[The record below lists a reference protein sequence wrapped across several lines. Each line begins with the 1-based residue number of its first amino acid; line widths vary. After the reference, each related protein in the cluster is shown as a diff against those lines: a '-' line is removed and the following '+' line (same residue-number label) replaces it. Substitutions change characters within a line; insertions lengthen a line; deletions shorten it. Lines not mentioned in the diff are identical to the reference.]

1 MTQVRNIGADIENF
15 LRRAEMCRVEAE
27 MTSDPGRRQ
36 ERLET
41 AFAYERMAERA
52 RRQSALT
59 HLQGAVSIRAIAV
72 TTWQCGVI
80 ASLLCIS

>member
-27 MTSDPGRRQ
+27 MTSDPARRQ

-41 AFAYERMAERA
+41 TFAYERMAERA
-52 RRQSALT
+52 
-59 HLQGAVSIRAIAV
+59 
-72 TTWQCGVI
+72 
-80 ASLLCIS
+80 

>member
-27 MTSDPGRRQ
+27 MPSDPARRQ

-52 RRQSALT
+52 
-59 HLQGAVSIRAIAV
+59 
-72 TTWQCGVI
+72 
-80 ASLLCIS
+80 